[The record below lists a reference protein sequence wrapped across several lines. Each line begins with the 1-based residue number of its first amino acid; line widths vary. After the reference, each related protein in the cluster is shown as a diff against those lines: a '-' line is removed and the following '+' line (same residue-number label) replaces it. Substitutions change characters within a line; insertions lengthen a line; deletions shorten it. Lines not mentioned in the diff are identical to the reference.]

1 MRSFIIFL
9 ITCTT
14 LMGSFVSALDEEDRA
29 VYDKVVECISVGFHA
44 DRPEEHVPMA
54 TAFCD
59 AFKV

>member
-1 MRSFIIFL
+1 MD
-9 ITCTT
+9 
-14 LMGSFVSALDEEDRA
+14 SFVSALDEEDRA

-59 AFKV
+59 AFKVWIKLSKRIQKSSD